1 MLNNHVESL
10 RVHDEISAEEIK
22 TPTVKMPEVEKAP
35 EMGQLWDE
43 FESALIG
50 DNRKDCLETDDGR
63 TNSLIIDPKIIQKG
77 QGVNF
82 NDLIKAVVEDSN
94 EGEIS
99 TAFKQSSK
107 IADTNVNTKMVEI
120 SQEEGEENSGKNN
133 CARGEID
140 DSKNKGAVDKTS
152 GKEIPEE
159 TDSDNSEIDSSGTAS
174 EMRTSEES
182 DSKPDKNANEE
193 LTEKNDTV
201 ESENNEEDGEQK
213 ELTEDEINELQKKA
227 IQEAFERIARGEQLT
242 DAEKGNLGE
251 MLMDQYYIEQGY
263 KPIHSPRVTDLQ
275 HKSGQGIDG
284 VYEKVNPDGSKSYII
299 ADAKVNHSQLN
310 KGLADGTDQMSDAW
324 VEKRLDDAVGKEKA
338 DEIRD
343 AYEDDPGSVNKEVYH
358 FSYYEN
364 GENTGVSDV
373 SSVDRDGNREGSRVL
388 VQTFDAEGNATY
400 ESNTSEDSHE
410 R

>member
-1 MLNNHVESL
+1 MAFTEVAITAEKIVE
-10 RVHDEISAEEIK
+10 A
-22 TPTVKMPEVEKAP
+22 EKAV
-35 EMGQLWDE
+35 ETEKTVEYGITGKGEAKIALDE
-43 FESALIG
+43 KIRNLPSNVGEFGIKKINEYEKVDIEDQKEIRNWLKEESVPGGNSIG
-50 DNRKDCLETDDGR
+50 DVFEDDFEQ
-63 TNSLIIDPKIIQKG
+63 PKESENG
-77 QGVNF
+77 LNE
-82 NDLIKAVVEDSN
+82 NDENQEKTEEGSDSN
-94 EGEIS
+94 EEN
-99 TAFKQSSK
+99 Q
-107 IADTNVNTKMVEI
+107 DENV
-120 SQEEGEENSGKNN
+120 
-133 CARGEID
+133 
-140 DSKNKGAVDKTS
+140 
-152 GKEIPEE
+152 
-159 TDSDNSEIDSSGTAS
+159 
-174 EMRTSEES
+174 
-182 DSKPDKNANEE
+182 NEE
-193 LTEKNDTV
+193 LTEKNDTD
-201 ESENNEEDGEQK
+201 EPENKEEDGEQK
-213 ELTEDEINELQKKA
+213 ELTEEEINELQKKA

-343 AYEDDPGSVNKEVYH
+343 TYEDDPESVNKEVYH

-400 ESNTSEDSHE
+400 ENNTSEDSHE